1 MFEIK
6 WIFKKSEPGLFMQT
20 PLSQY
25 RVIKGSVLQDFP
37 QVTEFLLRVEV
48 PLEISFMKEVR
59 G

>member
-25 RVIKGSVLQDFP
+25 RVIKGSVLQDA
-37 QVTEFLLRVEV
+37 VHSIEFLLRVEV
-48 PLEISFMKEVR
+48 LLEISCMKEV
-59 G
+59 

>member
-25 RVIKGSVLQDFP
+25 RVIKGSVLQDA
-37 QVTEFLLRVEV
+37 VHSIEFLLRVEV
-48 PLEISFMKEVR
+48 PLEISFMKEV
-59 G
+59 